1 MLANNAIPDLYVAK
15 GSPNLSI
22 LPAGL
27 LVTHPADL
35 LSSKLMDHFI
45 ESVKSSPYFEY
56 AIFDVP
62 PVTLIPDSSIIA
74 SKLDGIVWVIHELRT
89 SKEIV
94 RLALTRVTNPAI
106 LGVVL
111 NQSEQHALPKRY
123 NKVWKDYQ
131 RGGTK
136 KKRGKS

>member
-1 MLANNAIPDLYVAK
+1 MLANNTTPELYVAE

-27 LVTHPADL
+27 ILNHPADL
-35 LSSKLMDHFI
+35 LSSKPMEHFI
-45 ESVKSSPYFEY
+45 ESIKSSPYFEY

-62 PVTLIPDSSIIA
+62 PVTLIPDSSIVA

-94 RLALTRVTNPAI
+94 RFALTRITNPAI

-111 NQSEQHALPKRY
+111 NQSEQRALPKKY
-123 NKVWKDYQ
+123 SKVWKNYQ

-136 KKRGKS
+136 KTRGKS